1 MMIMMSKKIE
11 NNIDY
16 WHQKYLDKV
25 QELDKAL
32 DFIVEREE
40 DNDYICEIL
49 HDKDFDVCADT
60 CRNLNKDCVLR
71 FLKYYN
77 KEK

>member
-1 MMIMMSKKIE
+1 MDNS
-11 NNIDY
+11 IDY

-25 QELDKAL
+25 AELDKAL

-40 DNDYICEIL
+40 DDDYICAQLIEN
-49 HDKDFDVCADT
+49 HDEFQNCVTGCQH
-60 CRNLNKDCVLR
+60 LNKDCVLR

-77 KEK
+77 KDE